1 MSAAP
6 DRGFAPYR
14 PLDQLLK
21 DVLRDAGADGLPTY
35 ELVDLVEAELPQLAR
50 LIRRQAMAD
59 IIRRRVGRLKDQAG
73 LPWARSVR
81 KRYVQR
87 SFWSPDDYRV
97 VIDGYIRRG
106 RSNLAV
112 AARLAQEAK
121 VVHDVV
127 ILVPTLFDER
137 EAC

>member
-1 MSAAP
+1 MSAAAAH
-6 DRGFAPYR
+6 DFGPYR

-21 DVLRDAGADGLPTY
+21 DSLREAGADGLPMY
-35 ELVDLVEAELPQLAR
+35 ELVDLVEADLPQLAR
-50 LIRRQAMAD
+50 LIHRQAVAD
-59 IIRRRVGRLKDQAG
+59 VIRRRVGKLKDEAG

-87 SFWSPDDYRV
+87 SFWSPGDYRV
-97 VIDGYIRRG
+97 VIEGYIRRG

-112 AARLAQEAK
+112 AERLAQEAK

-127 ILVPTLFDER
+127 IVVPTLFDDQ
-137 EAC
+137 EAS

>member
-6 DRGFAPYR
+6 DRRFAPYR

-59 IIRRRVGRLKDQAG
+59 VIRRRVGRLRDQAG
-73 LPWARSVR
+73 LPWAPSVNR
-81 KRYVQR
+81 RYVQR

-97 VIDGYIRRG
+97 VIEGYIRRG

-127 ILVPTLFDER
+127 ILVPTLFDQ
-137 EAC
+137 EAS

>member
-1 MSAAP
+1 MSAASA
-6 DRGFAPYR
+6 RHFGPYV
-14 PLDQLLK
+14 PLDQLLR
-21 DVLRDAGADGLPTY
+21 DTLQDAGADGLPMH
-35 ELVDLVEAELPQLAR
+35 ELVNLVEEELPQLAR
-50 LIRRQAMAD
+50 VIRRQAMTD
-59 IIRRRVGRLKDQAG
+59 VIRHRVGRLKDQAG

-112 AARLAQEAK
+112 AVRLAQEAK

>member
-1 MSAAP
+1 MSATHA
-6 DRGFAPYR
+6 RHFGPYV
-14 PLDQLLK
+14 PLDQLLT
-21 DVLRDAGADGLPTY
+21 DALRDAGADGLPTY
-35 ELVDLVEAELPQLAR
+35 ELVDLVETELPQLAR
-50 LIRRQAMAD
+50 VIRRQAMAD
-59 IIRRRVGRLKDQAG
+59 VIRRRVGRLKDQAG

-87 SFWSPDDYRV
+87 SFRSPDDYRV

-106 RSNLAV
+106 RSNVAV
-112 AARLAQEAK
+112 AVRLAQEAK

>member
-1 MSAAP
+1 VSAAH
-6 DRGFAPYR
+6 DCRFAPYR

-21 DVLRDAGADGLPTY
+21 DALRNAGRDGLPTY
-35 ELVDLVEAELPQLAR
+35 ELVDMVEAELPLLAR
-50 LIRRQAMAD
+50 LIRRKVMAD
-59 IIRRRVGRLKDQAG
+59 FIRRRVGRLKDEAG
-73 LPWARSVR
+73 LPWARSVH

-97 VIDGYIRRG
+97 VIDGYVRRG

-112 AARLAQEAK
+112 AERLAQEAK

-127 ILVPTLFDER
+127 IPVPTLFDQ
-137 EAC
+137 EAS